1 MVWLAYS
8 VIIFLLC
15 AFLTALLIPQILHIA
30 TRHKLYD
37 VPDKRKIHNYVV
49 PRLGGVAFAPV
60 LFFSCFLLASA
71 SQSLGFEDVHHSLAQ
86 ENLPIMYSYCA
97 ITMLYLVGL
106 ADDLNGI
113 SYKAKFLAQTL
124 AALLMIAGG
133 VILKEFHGYILPLW
147 ISIPLTVF
155 IIVFLINSINLID
168 GIDGLASSLSIIAF
182 IIYGGIFFYCEKYIY
197 ALLSFAPL
205 GILVPFFYY
214 NVFGKAERGRKIFM
228 GDTGS
233 MTIGLLL
240 CFLNIQMGNVTLP
253 SDNSFNPAVL
263 AFSPLL
269 VPGFDLVRV
278 FLFRIRNGKNPF
290 IADTNH
296 IHHKLMIIGMRPR
309 KAMTCIFAFSLILTL
324 LNIFLSLYIDSLVLL
339 SIDIILWTVLN
350 ILIRKR
356 IIRILSSRNTSSDAF
371 PATH

>member
-1 MVWLAYS
+1 MIWFFNSLF
-8 VIIFLLC
+8 ILLLC
-15 AFLTALLIPQILHIA
+15 AVLTALLIPQILHIA
-30 TRHKLYD
+30 ARRKLYD
-37 VPDKRKIHNYVV
+37 IPNERKIHNYVV

-60 LFFSCFLLASA
+60 LFFSFFLLASA

-97 ITMLYLVGL
+97 ITMLYLVGM

-113 SYKAKFLAQTL
+113 SYKAKFLAQFL

-133 VILKEFHGYILPLW
+133 VILKEFHGYILPVW
-147 ISIPLTVF
+147 ISIPFTVF
-155 IIVFLINSINLID
+155 IIVFIINAINLID
-168 GIDGLASSLSIIAF
+168 GIDGLASGISIIAF
-182 IIYGGIFFYCEKYIY
+182 IIYGGIFYYCEEYIY

-205 GILVPFFYY
+205 GILLPFFYY

-240 CFLNIQMGNVTLP
+240 CFLNIQMGNLELP
-253 SDNSFNPAVL
+253 LPDHLNPAVL

-269 VPGFDLVRV
+269 VPGLDLVRV
-278 FLFRIRNGKNPF
+278 FLFRIRHGKNPF

-296 IHHKLMIIGMRPR
+296 IHHKLMQAGLSMHQ
-309 KAMTCIFAFSLILTL
+309 SLIVIVALAVA
-324 LNIFLSLYIDSLVLL
+324 FLVLNMVAFPL
-339 SIDIILWTVLN
+339 IHTTGVIVTDTVLYALFHLLVDRC
-350 ILIRKR
+350 ITRR
-356 IIRILSSRNTSSDAF
+356 EQE
-371 PATH
+371 